1 MILPAILQRKREE
14 GMKELSYTPVLIA
27 IDHGYGQMKTSHCV
41 FSTGIQVCFGTPVF
55 AAELLE
61 LLGFDG

>member
-1 MILPAILQRKREE
+1 MR
-14 GMKELSYTPVLIA
+14 ELSYTPVLIA